1 MDQTVKPPGRRQRK
15 ALETRR
21 RVLDAAE
28 SLFVSDGYSST
39 TVAAIA
45 EAADVA
51 VQTVYAVFGTKRA
64 VLTALLAVRTVGD
77 DEAAP
82 LRDRKDWQAME
93 VEPDPRRQVALLANI
108 ATRIGARMA
117 PLYDVMAEAAGSD
130 SEIAEVYRQQQEARY
145 KDQRRLARSLGRKG
159 VLRADLSETR
169 ATDIMWA
176 LANPR
181 THRALVGERRWP
193 TEEYEVWLGELL
205 ACALLGDPATGVS

>member
-1 MDQTVKPPGRRQRK
+1 MDEVVKPPGRRQRK

-21 RVLDAAE
+21 RMLDAAE
-28 SLFVSDGYSST
+28 SLFVTDGYTAT
-39 TVAAIA
+39 TIAAIA

-51 VQTVYAVFGTKRA
+51 VQTVYAVFGTKRT
-64 VLTALLAVRTVGD
+64 VLTALLALRTVGD
-77 DEAAP
+77 DEAVP
-82 LRDRKDWQAME
+82 LRDRQDWQAME
-93 VEPDPRRQVALLANI
+93 AEADPHRQVALLAGI

-130 SEIAEVYRQQQEARY
+130 PEIAEVYRQQQEARY

-159 VLRADLSETR
+159 ALRDELSEAR
-169 ATDIMWA
+169 ATDIVWA

-193 TEEYEVWLGELL
+193 TQEYEGWLGELL
-205 ACALLGDPATGVS
+205 ACALLRDPST